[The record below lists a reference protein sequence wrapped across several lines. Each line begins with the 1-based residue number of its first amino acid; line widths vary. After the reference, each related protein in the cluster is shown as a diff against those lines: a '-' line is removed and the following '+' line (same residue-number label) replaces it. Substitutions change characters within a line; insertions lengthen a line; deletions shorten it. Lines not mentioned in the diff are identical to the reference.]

1 MTSAQ
6 INTST
11 IADAIAITQG
21 RYPSSSPTQAHSA
34 NGGVIKFEDPISTS
48 LSSTPTTQKSGMYEA
63 SSLPVH
69 KVDTNPSTLPGQK
82 VGVSGVASSNQYP
95 GHKASV
101 SATISPA
108 FPQVDP
114 SLTRF
119 SGHKIPVRSQP
130 QDGSTRL
137 FDIVAVSALKETNS
151 ADSADCYEWVWVD
164 ESGNEI
170 SKRTDSKLEAM
181 ELLVKDHENYEKEK
195 NPSSQEG
202 SAEFGRKGR
211 RAAQVVKRAPQDTNP
226 SATST
231 SHASSSVSGT
241 SHDPSTSNH
250 LPTNSTA
257 DFSSAISTTTKPVS
271 SVPGSLLTTYPVTS
285 LAASA
290 TEGLHDSRRAPN
302 DFHPFNH
309 AGLIAS
315 IVLIVIG
322 LSTISYVAIYL
333 YRNRQKKNKEAQ
345 AKINQHEPSFSM
357 YNAPSRYNS
366 IKDDDMYGHE
376 VAHLGYQ
383 ASSDD
388 TMAPRL
394 NRLYSI
400 QAAFAKNK
408 KISQLAQH
416 ENRV

>member
-95 GHKASV
+95 GHKAS
-101 SATISPA
+101 
-108 FPQVDP
+108 
-114 SLTRF
+114 
-119 SGHKIPVRSQP
+119 IPVRSQP